1 MRGFMKKT
9 KIIFL
14 IIFMLTLVACTK
26 SNECGSINIIAH
38 AGGAIDGVSMTNS
51 REALF
56 AARDK
61 GYKFIEF
68 DLLFTADS
76 MLVACHSWEEYNAAT
91 GASEKGNVAPTL
103 EEFLARPLP
112 GGFTPLTATEI
123 NDFFLSHDSLYLVT
137 DKVSDAKVLNKF
149 FPLLKKRM
157 MVEAFNYKDY
167 TELLQQGYA
176 HVAYSCMATDI
187 DSAPIKHLVF
197 HWLFPGEK
205 IKCVALHTSAFDYTY
220 LKILRA
226 VADFKIALFTV
237 NKLDEIPE
245 EYIKDISFL
254 YTDSLPPTVAKR
266 LKECII
272 K

>member
-1 MRGFMKKT
+1 MRNL
-9 KIIFL
+9 KILFL
-14 IIFMLTLVACTK
+14 ITFIFTFTACNHK
-26 SNECGSINIIAH
+26 EECDNINIIAH
-38 AGGAIDGVSMTNS
+38 AGGVIDNISMTNS

-76 MLVACHSWEEYNAAT
+76 VLVACHSWEEYNAAL
-91 GASEKGNVAPTL
+91 GNKENEGNAPTL
-103 EEFLARPLP
+103 AEFLSRQLP
-112 GGFTPLTATEI
+112 EGFTPLTAADI
-123 NDFFLSHDSLYLVT
+123 NEFFLAHDSLYLVT
-137 DKVSDAKVLNKF
+137 DKISDAKVLNEY

-157 MVEAFNYKDY
+157 MVEAFSYKDY
-167 TELLQQGYA
+167 TELLKDGYA

-187 DSAPIKHLVF
+187 DIAPIKHLIF

-205 IKCVALHTSAFDYTY
+205 IECVALHTSALDYNY

-226 VADFKIALFTV
+226 LADFKIALFTV
-237 NKLDEIPE
+237 NNPNEIPK

-254 YTDSLPPTVAKR
+254 YTDSLLPTEAERIKQR
-266 LKECII
+266 LLE
-272 K
+272 